1 MLMSFQTDFF
11 LFCGFSVAVTFIISF
26 FPITICIDMI
36 ICRFFSKEFWKAYN
50 RYDSKAVDLWNKINA
65 LIIAGSTLFLSVI
78 FLIILNLYI
87 KPTFYTYKIYEK
99 LLPEEIAELERKTD
113 HHLEFNSS
121 FPDFYSNND
130 ISTHDF
136 EIIMDFYH
144 KKIQKEDD
152 KRKQIDTLKNQLE
165 LKNKQQKL
173 EKELNDLKEK
183 YKNSESEID
192 FENE

>member
-1 MLMSFQTDFF
+1 MLAFQTVFF
-11 LFCGFSVAVTFIISF
+11 LDCVFSVIVAFFISIF
-26 FPITICIDMI
+26 ITGCIDMI
-36 ICRFFSKEFWKAYN
+36 YRAYN
-50 RYDSKAVDLWNKINA
+50 RYDSYLWYKIIDFIF
-65 LIIAGSTLFLSVI
+65 LWGILFLSVI
-78 FLIILNLYI
+78 FIILLNLYI
-87 KPTFYTYKIYEK
+87 KPTFYTYKIYEM

-121 FPDFYSNND
+121 FSDFYSNND

-165 LKNKQQKL
+165 LKNEQQKL

-192 FENE
+192 FEYE

>member
-1 MLMSFQTDFF
+1 M
-11 LFCGFSVAVTFIISF
+11 
-26 FPITICIDMI
+26 
-36 ICRFFSKEFWKAYN
+36 
-50 RYDSKAVDLWNKINA
+50 
-65 LIIAGSTLFLSVI
+65 
-78 FLIILNLYI
+78 
-87 KPTFYTYKIYEK
+87 

-121 FPDFYSNND
+121 FSDFYSNND

-165 LKNKQQKL
+165 LKNEQQKL

-192 FENE
+192 FEYE

>member
-1 MLMSFQTDFF
+1 MKIEVNMLAFQTAFF
-11 LFCGFSVAVTFIISF
+11 LDCVFSVIVAFIISF
-26 FPITICIDMI
+26 LITGCIDMI
-36 ICRFFSKEFWKAYN
+36 YRAYN
-50 RYDSKAVDLWNKINA
+50 RYDSDLWNKIIDFIF
-65 LIIAGSTLFLSVI
+65 LWGILFLSVI
-78 FLIILNLYI
+78 FIILLNLYI
-87 KPTFYTYKIYEK
+87 KPTFYTYKIYEM

-121 FPDFYSNND
+121 FSDFYSNND

-165 LKNKQQKL
+165 LKNEQQKL

-192 FENE
+192 FEYE

>member
-1 MLMSFQTDFF
+1 MSMSFQTVFF
-11 LFCGFSVAVTFIISF
+11 LDCVFSVIVAFFISM
-26 FPITICIDMI
+26 PITGCIDMI
-36 ICRFFSKEFWKAYN
+36 YRRFSKEFWKAYN
-50 RYDSKAVDLWNKINA
+50 RYDSKAIVLWSKILDFIFLGN
-65 LIIAGSTLFLSVI
+65 ILFLSVI

-87 KPTFYTYKIYEK
+87 KPTFYTYKIYEM

-121 FPDFYSNND
+121 FSDFYSNND

-152 KRKQIDTLKNQLE
+152 KRKQIDTLKNQLK

-173 EKELNDLKEK
+173 DKELNDLKEK

-192 FENE
+192 FEYE

>member
-1 MLMSFQTDFF
+1 MKIEVNMLAFQTAFF
-11 LFCGFSVAVTFIISF
+11 LDCVFISVIVAFIISF
-26 FPITICIDMI
+26 LITGCIDMI
-36 ICRFFSKEFWKAYN
+36 YRAYN
-50 RYDSKAVDLWNKINA
+50 RYDSDLWNKIIDFIF
-65 LIIAGSTLFLSVI
+65 LWGILFLSVI
-78 FLIILNLYI
+78 FIILLNLYI
-87 KPTFYTYKIYEK
+87 KPTFYTYKIYEM

-121 FPDFYSNND
+121 FSDFYSNND

-165 LKNKQQKL
+165 LKNEQQKL

-192 FENE
+192 FEYE

>member
-1 MLMSFQTDFF
+1 MKIEVYIMLAFQTAFF
-11 LFCGFSVAVTFIISF
+11 LDCVFSVIVAFFISIL
-26 FPITICIDMI
+26 ITGCIDMI
-36 ICRFFSKEFWKAYN
+36 YTAYN
-50 RYDSKAVDLWNKINA
+50 RYDSKAIELWNKI
-65 LIIAGSTLFLSVI
+65 IEFIFFGGILFLSVI
-78 FLIILNLYI
+78 FIIYLNLYI
-87 KPTFYTYKIYEK
+87 KPTFYTYKIYEM

-113 HHLEFNSS
+113 HHLDFNSS
-121 FPDFYSNND
+121 FSDFYSNND
-130 ISTHDF
+130 ISSHDF

-152 KRKQIDTLKNQLE
+152 KRKQIDTLKNQIE

-192 FENE
+192 FEYE

>member
-1 MLMSFQTDFF
+1 MLAFQTVFF
-11 LFCGFSVAVTFIISF
+11 LDCVFSVIVAFFISIF
-26 FPITICIDMI
+26 ITGCIDMI
-36 ICRFFSKEFWKAYN
+36 YRAYN
-50 RYDSKAVDLWNKINA
+50 RYDSDLWYKIIDFIF
-65 LIIAGSTLFLSVI
+65 LWGILFLSVI
-78 FLIILNLYI
+78 FIILLNLYI
-87 KPTFYTYKIYEK
+87 KPTFYTYKIYEM

-121 FPDFYSNND
+121 FSDFYSNND

-165 LKNKQQKL
+165 LKNEQQKL

-192 FENE
+192 FEYE